1 MELTRIIVIGLL
13 IAIVASLASAL
24 YHMATGKGDS
34 RKMLRALTLRVGLSL
49 ALFAMLML
57 AWRMGLIAPHGV
69 QH

>member
-1 MELTRIIVIGLL
+1 MELTRILVIGLL
-13 IAIVASLASAL
+13 IAIVASLANAL

-69 QH
+69 QR

>member
-69 QH
+69 QR